1 MLRSK
6 PTSVLVGVFVTLI
19 LAACGSA
26 PATPGANGSASPAGS
41 TAASAASSSAAPSSA
56 AASSA
61 AGSAAP
67 SAATSGGTGKTLRIG
82 YGGEIDTL
90 NPLTSQFLI
99 DIHLTMMEGLIVSN
113 DQNQYVPVLAKQIP
127 TVENGGVVTLPNGKI
142 EMTWPLQQGVKWHDG
157 AEFTADDVCFTWK
170 FIVSENSE
178 VYNRDEYLPI
188 SACQAVDKYTAK
200 LTWDKPFA
208 PYNSLF
214 EAILPKHVLEGK
226 DVKTADFNRNPIGT
240 GPFRFAE
247 WKSGEY
253 IRVERNPNYWRG
265 TQYPGVDQ
273 VVFTFIPDDNTRLN
287 ALQAGEQDWGQTTP
301 DLAKNLQIPGDK
313 TILVNQNS
321 WLHFDFSV
329 KTDRG
334 KKLFSDKRVRQAIA
348 HAIDRQ
354 TIANDVMQGTVKVAD
369 TVVAPNS
376 PYFNSNVP
384 KYNYDVAQ
392 AKQLLDQAGWT
403 VGADGIRQKDGEKLS
418 FTIMNRAG
426 RLDRIAVAQVIQAQL
441 KQIGVDVKFD
451 TKESAAWSNTWRT
464 GNWEA
469 VVSGWILPAD
479 PSFTS
484 LFACDGGNN
493 MTGLCTEDLDKLMKA
508 SDQALDPAKRKPLLD
523 QAQAKLADELLSLP
537 LYYNV
542 TPIIASE
549 RLGNFKPSG
558 TNLGSFW
565 NVYEWTL
572 NK

>member
-1 MLRSK
+1 MLQSK
-6 PTSVLVGVFVTLI
+6 HTPVRVGVLVSLALI
-19 LAACGSA
+19 LGACGSA
-26 PATPGANGSASPAGS
+26 PATPAASGSADPAGS
-41 TAASAASSSAAPSSA
+41 TAASTAPSSA
-56 AASSA
+56 AASA
-61 AGSAAP
+61 AASTA
-67 SAATSGGTGKTLRIG
+67 STGGTGQTLRIG

-113 DQNQYVPVLAKQIP
+113 DQNEYVPVLATQIP
-127 TVENGGVVTLPNGKI
+127 TVENGGVVNRPDGKI
-142 EMTWPLQQGVKWHDG
+142 DMTWPLQQGVKWHDG
-157 AEFTADDVCFTWK
+157 VEFTADDVCFTWQ
-170 FIVSENSE
+170 FITSENSE

-188 SACQAVDKYTAK
+188 SACEAVDPYTAK
-200 LTWDKPFA
+200 LTWDQPFA

-214 EAILPKHVLEGK
+214 EAILPKHVLEGT

-240 GPFRFAE
+240 GPFRFVE
-247 WKSGEY
+247 WRSGEY
-253 IRVERNPNYWRG
+253 IRAERNPEYWRG

-273 VVFTFIPDDNTRLN
+273 IVFTFIPDDNTRLN
-287 ALQAGEQDWGQTTP
+287 ALQAGEQDWAQTTP
-301 DLAKNLQIPGDK
+301 DLAKDLQIPGYR
-313 TILVNQNS
+313 TVLVNQNS

-329 KTDRG
+329 KTERG
-334 KKLFSDKRVRQAIA
+334 QTLFGDKRVRQAIA

-354 TIANDVMQGTVKVAD
+354 TIANDIMQGTVQVAD
-369 TVVAPNS
+369 TVVATNS
-376 PYFNSNVP
+376 PYFNGDVP
-384 KYNYDVAQ
+384 KYPYDVERAQ
-392 AKQLLDQAGWT
+392 QLLDEAGWT
-403 VGADGIRQKDGEKLS
+403 VGTDGIREKDGEKLS

-426 RLDRIAVAQVIQAQL
+426 RLDRIAIAQVIQAQL
-441 KQIGVDVKFD
+441 KPIGVDVQFD
-451 TKESAAWSNTWRT
+451 TQESAAWANTWRT

-469 VVSGWILPAD
+469 VISGWILPAD

-493 MTGLCTEDLDKLMKA
+493 MTGLCSPELDELMKA
-508 SDQALDPAKRKPLLD
+508 SDQELDPAKRKPLLD
-523 QAQAKLADELLSLP
+523 EAQVKLADEMLSLP

-572 NK
+572 TE